1 MCCTTISINNRRRAS
16 AARGKAIT
24 NILYYNLCIKDMLWL
39 KDSYHDI
46 NSDRIK
52 TEWNVS
58 RHWCIAT
65 ETYTHTFSHS
75 EKCGRAKLGAV
86 NTWIFHSKWDAKY
99 KLNKM
104 NIRIEIDLYL
114 ALILSLLYLLSNEVQ
129 ITTPIY
135 FIITKQTHTQ
145 FMFQITTNQLT
156 NFLLITNVRYQIQST
171 MFKQSSI

>member
-1 MCCTTISINNRRRAS
+1 
-16 AARGKAIT
+16 
-24 NILYYNLCIKDMLWL
+24 
-39 KDSYHDI
+39 
-46 NSDRIK
+46 
-52 TEWNVS
+52 
-58 RHWCIAT
+58 
-65 ETYTHTFSHS
+65 
-75 EKCGRAKLGAV
+75 
-86 NTWIFHSKWDAKY
+86 
-99 KLNKM
+99 M